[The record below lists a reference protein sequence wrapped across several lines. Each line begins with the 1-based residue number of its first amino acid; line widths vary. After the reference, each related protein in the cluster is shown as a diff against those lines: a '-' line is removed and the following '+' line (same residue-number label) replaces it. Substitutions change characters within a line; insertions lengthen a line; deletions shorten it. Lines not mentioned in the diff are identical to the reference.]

1 MRPRIGC
8 LLLFLALAAAGCW
21 DFEEVDRRAFATTV
35 GIDLAEGGRGVR
47 LTVQV
52 PIVSSGKGGPT
63 GGGESGFT
71 TLGQTARTVYEAFAA
86 LQSKTSRD
94 LVIQQNKTVVL
105 GQAAAR
111 RSVKPLLDYLRRN
124 PKAPPQSLVFIARR
138 KSAAEILSF
147 VPPKEILP
155 ASELIL
161 AGQTVPK
168 ADRVYF
174 IPLWQFLQKLV
185 HRSKDP
191 YAPLIDLDR
200 THETFILAGI
210 GVFAGDRLAG
220 ELDPLETQAF
230 GILANLMK
238 AGTMTFATP
247 GGMITL
253 RNMKGRT
260 RIKVRIERGR
270 PFFGIETGVT
280 AAIGEDTGG
289 RTGLRPAD
297 YRRLE
302 REAARALKPRLVG
315 VVQKLQSWG
324 ADVID
329 LGEELRVQQPRLWE
343 RIKGS
348 WREVYRTAP
357 VEVKVNVCITRDGV
371 LR

>member
-1 MRPRIGC
+1 
-8 LLLFLALAAAGCW
+8 
-21 DFEEVDRRAFATTV
+21 
-35 GIDLAEGGRGVR
+35 
-47 LTVQV
+47 
-52 PIVSSGKGGPT
+52 
-63 GGGESGFT
+63 
-71 TLGQTARTVYEAFAA
+71 GQTARTVYEAFAA

-111 RSVKPLLDYLRRN
+111 QSVKPLLDYLRRN

-174 IPLWQFLQKLV
+174 IPLWRFVQKLV

-200 THETFILAGI
+200 TEKTFVLAWL

-247 GGMITL
+247 GGTITL
-253 RNMKGRT
+253 RNVKEKT
-260 RIKVRIERGR
+260 RAKVGAEGGQPSFRL
-270 PFFGIETGVT
+270 ETTLT

-289 RTGLRPAD
+289 ETSLRPAD
-297 YRRLE
+297 YHRLE
-302 REAARALKPRLVG
+302 QEAARALKPRLVE
-315 VVQKLQSWG
+315 VIRKLQSWG

-329 LGEELRVQQPRLWE
+329 LGEALRVRQPRLWE
-343 RIKGS
+343 KIKGS

-371 LR
+371 LQ